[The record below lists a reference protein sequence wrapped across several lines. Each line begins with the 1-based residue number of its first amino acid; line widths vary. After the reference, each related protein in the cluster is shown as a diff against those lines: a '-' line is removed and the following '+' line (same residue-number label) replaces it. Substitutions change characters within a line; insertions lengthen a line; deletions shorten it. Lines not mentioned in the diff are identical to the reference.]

1 MCTLV
6 HVHMCAAVYMKLYE
20 WFHLY
25 THYTTHCVCTHI
37 GTLTCTP
44 HTCAPTYTCTH
55 THTTQIGD
63 NVEIMYFA
71 AKSSKERDEWLEACR
86 AGMYPFSTA
95 TFSVSFYN

>member
-1 MCTLV
+1 M
-6 HVHMCAAVYMKLYE
+6 
-20 WFHLY
+20 Y
-25 THYTTHCVCTHI
+25 THRNTHMYTTHMR
-37 GTLTCTP
+37 
-44 HTCAPTYTCTH
+44 TCTH